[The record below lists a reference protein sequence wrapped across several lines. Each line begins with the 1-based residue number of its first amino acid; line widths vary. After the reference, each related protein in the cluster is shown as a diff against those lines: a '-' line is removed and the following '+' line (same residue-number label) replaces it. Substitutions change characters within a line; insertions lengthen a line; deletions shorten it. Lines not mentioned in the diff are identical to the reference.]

1 MAGTYATLS
10 KGVNS
15 VGGADPFLEASDGGC
30 KVRYVRD
37 NSNGGGRLGSCESE
51 SEGDS

>member
-1 MAGTYATLS
+1 MAGTYTILS
-10 KGVNS
+10 EVVNS
-15 VGGADPFLEASDGGC
+15 VGGADLFLEVCDGGC

-37 NSNGGGRLGSCESE
+37 NSNSGGRLGSCESE